1 MFWVLSRCPPR
12 YPKDITIA
20 DIPLATFEAAAAL
33 RSRQGFTALQIH
45 GSEGFSAARNVTEA
59 VRRNNVSVLQ
69 QM

>member
-1 MFWVLSRCPPR
+1 MLLVLSRCPPR
-12 YPKDITIA
+12 YPEGTTIA

-59 VRRNNVSVLQ
+59 VRRNDVSVFQ